1 MAEQDLQD
9 LEQAAK
15 YRPGAVSQIANLLTG
30 GLYGMAS
37 GATQKSADASTARQ
51 FLLQNRM
58 QELQQ
63 QRMLD
68 RIERGRQ
75 ESLTNEI
82 QRIAQQEEATA
93 KRQREAD
100 ERQRMKKAP
109 EMKGFLTA
117 QPESAIRYPGLQNL
131 DIDTLESM
139 YAQAKAESEQRQ
151 EDAKKKSGYGQVS
164 VRGMGT
170 FGGTPEQLA
179 EMAKTNPALAEALAG
194 KTKEPEEDYS
204 VSVSVDPLT
213 GEMSPRVNFKK
224 NVTPERRREI
234 IAEVFSGRGSKAPG
248 AAPAP
253 APAPVDPNKRK
264 KISIEGFDIEEI
276 Q

>member
-1 MAEQDLQD
+1 MAEQSIQD

-37 GATQKSADASTARQ
+37 GTTERAQDAATARK
-51 FLLQNRM
+51 FLLENRM
-58 QELQQ
+58 QDIQQ

-75 ESLTNEI
+75 ESMINEI
-82 QRIAQQEEATA
+82 QRIDQQEEATA

-139 YAQAKAESEQRQ
+139 YSQAKAEEAQR
-151 EDAKKKSGYGQVS
+151 EDAAKRKSGYIQFNVPGY
-164 VRGMGT
+164 GT
-170 FGGTPEQLA
+170 FSGTPEQLA
-179 EMAKTNPALAEALAG
+179 EIAKSNPLLADVMSG
-194 KTKEPEEDYS
+194 KTKPDEEDYN
-204 VSVSVDPLT
+204 VTYKQDPLSQ
-213 GEMSPRVNFKK
+213 EIVPRVSFKK
-224 NVTPERRREI
+224 GVTSDRRKEI
-234 IAEVFSGRGSKAPG
+234 LADVFGTSLPSEAPKPAPG
-248 AAPAP
+248 APAQ
-253 APAPVDPNKRK
+253 PVQPQP
-264 KISIEGFDIEEI
+264 ISIPGYTLKVK
-276 Q
+276 

>member
-1 MAEQDLQD
+1 MAEQSIQD

-37 GATQKSADASTARQ
+37 GTTERAQDAATARK
-51 FLLQNRM
+51 FLLENRM
-58 QELQQ
+58 QDIQQ
-63 QRMLD
+63 QRMLE
-68 RIERGRQ
+68 RINRNRS
-75 ESLTNEI
+75 ESMINEI
-82 QRIAQQEEATA
+82 QRIDQQEEATA

-139 YAQAKAESEQRQ
+139 YSQAKAEEAQR
-151 EDAKKKSGYGQVS
+151 EDAAKRNSGYIQFNVPGY
-164 VRGMGT
+164 GT
-170 FGGTPEQLA
+170 FSGTPEKLA

-194 KTKEPEEDYS
+194 KTKEPQEDYS

-213 GEMSPRVNFKK
+213 GEMSPRVMFKK

-234 IAEVFSGRGSKAPG
+234 IAEVFSGTGSKAPG